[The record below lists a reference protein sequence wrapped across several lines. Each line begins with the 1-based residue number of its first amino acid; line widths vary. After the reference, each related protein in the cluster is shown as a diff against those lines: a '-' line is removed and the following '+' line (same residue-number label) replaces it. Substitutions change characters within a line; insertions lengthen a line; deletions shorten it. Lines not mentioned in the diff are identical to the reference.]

1 MGTTGGLTSGLT
13 RGGGA
18 GPVPDTSS
26 ATGPAI
32 GGGGVNTGSLANVV
46 GVDLEEK
53 PVGCD
58 LF

>member
-1 MGTTGGLTSGLT
+1 MGTTGRLTSRLT
-13 RGGGA
+13 QGGGA
-18 GPVPDTSS
+18 GPIPDTSTT
-26 ATGPAI
+26 TGPAI
-32 GGGGVNTGSLANVV
+32 GGGGVNAGSLANVV